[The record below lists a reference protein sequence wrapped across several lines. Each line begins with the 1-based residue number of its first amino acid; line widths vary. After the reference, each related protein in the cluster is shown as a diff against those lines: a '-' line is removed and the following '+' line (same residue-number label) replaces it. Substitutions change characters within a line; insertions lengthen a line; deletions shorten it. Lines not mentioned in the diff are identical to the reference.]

1 MSLSWTKSIFHIH
14 HINLNIFLFLTISF
28 MNALFKKLI
37 STTPF
42 SKENDDA
49 DNMTSYPNH
58 FSTHVSV
65 LLFFYMNTKPTKFFG
80 KTYHK
85 CELQRDGDCTDP

>member
-1 MSLSWTKSIFHIH
+1 
-14 HINLNIFLFLTISF
+14 

-49 DNMTSYPNH
+49 DSMPSYPNH

-65 LLFFYMNTKPTKFFG
+65 LLFSYMNTKPTKFFG

-85 CELQRDGDCTDP
+85 CELQRDGDCTDPKIKCSKDISHSPCQVTSLPDMSLTL